1 MGNCLPGQ
9 NTTNQDTRESK
20 KKPAASTGSSGQAKP
35 VQNSRVNEND
45 QAILKIKANMK
56 KLKVY
61 QEKLQ
66 LEATKQDERIKE
78 LIKEKQK
85 DRAVL
90 ALRIKKLKLKE
101 LEKADGAMFM
111 LQETISNIESAQ
123 MDVNVMQAMKQGE
136 KVLSDL

>member
-1 MGNCLPGQ
+1 M
-9 NTTNQDTRESK
+9 
-20 KKPAASTGSSGQAKP
+20 
-35 VQNSRVNEND
+35 
-45 QAILKIKANMK
+45 
-56 KLKVY
+56 
-61 QEKLQ
+61 
-66 LEATKQDERIKE
+66 
-78 LIKEKQK
+78 
-85 DRAVL
+85 L

>member
-1 MGNCLPGQ
+1 M
-9 NTTNQDTRESK
+9 
-20 KKPAASTGSSGQAKP
+20 
-35 VQNSRVNEND
+35 QNSRINEND
-45 QAILKIKANMK
+45 QAILKIKASVK

-61 QEKLQ
+61 SDKLQ
-66 LEATKQDERIKE
+66 LEAKAQDAKIKE
-78 LIKEKQK
+78 WIKEKQK

-136 KVLSDL
+136 KVLSEL